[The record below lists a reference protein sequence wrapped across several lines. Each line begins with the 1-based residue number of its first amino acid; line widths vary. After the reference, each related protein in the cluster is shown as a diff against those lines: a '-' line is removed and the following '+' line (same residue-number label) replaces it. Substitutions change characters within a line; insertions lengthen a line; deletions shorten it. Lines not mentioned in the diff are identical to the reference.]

1 MICIPNGIPITWLK
15 ILLPYLKEQLPSKYF
30 NVFLSEDFVKVTTN
44 LFQLDST
51 HLAKY
56 SLIEMHFL
64 STHVKSISPLS
75 SLISLLYRILL
86 KSVEKS
92 KYGIDEALVL
102 LLRLMTELTT
112 GLLLKIVK
120 KIIPEKKQ
128 LCLLQFYLFEE

>member
-64 STHVKSISPLS
+64 STHVNLKSISSLS
-75 SLISLLYRILL
+75 SLTSLLYRILL
-86 KSVEKS
+86 
-92 KYGIDEALVL
+92 
-102 LLRLMTELTT
+102 
-112 GLLLKIVK
+112 
-120 KIIPEKKQ
+120 
-128 LCLLQFYLFEE
+128 